1 MIPGLPGRLRL
12 WDRMTR
18 ETAIRMKATMTA
30 RYFLNNNA
38 PHLQ

>member
-1 MIPGLPGRLRL
+1 M
-12 WDRMTR
+12 MR

-30 RYFLNNNA
+30 RYFLKDNA